1 MVGFPYI
8 YSGIK
13 FSDSKRTN
21 HVRFWFHIHS
31 IFHIHSMS
39 SLIELDYGKIYRKAL
54 YLMVKTMVSCRFSQQ
69 NQSSESREPLARS
82 FGFHSWGHL
91 NRTLAS
97 MASRMPPELVQDG
110 IHRTKTPDI
119 QRIGSLK
126 VVSLADFSDSEKTC
140 SICIAASVASHSHC
154 RTCFRHCC
162 YTALCSPLFPGSS
175 WMMFPWEKGKTCS
188 GGAAEIVPHTLGQR
202 GFCCEKNVA
211 LSSTKWKSST
221 NGYGL

>member
-1 MVGFPYI
+1 MTRRCWIPLLISSLATTRFGVPGRYVVLDYHFAAKSRPWTFKSYCGDSLGLTIWTIFWQWWAFHIYI
-8 YSGIK
+8 YSGIN

-39 SLIELDYGKIYRKAL
+39 SPIELDYGKIYRKAL

-82 FGFHSWGHL
+82 LGFHSWGHL

-110 IHRTKTPDI
+110 IHRTKTPYI

-126 VVSLADFSDSEKTC
+126 VVSLADLSDSEKTC
-140 SICIAASVASHSHC
+140 SICIAASSI
-154 RTCFRHCC
+154 T
-162 YTALCSPLFPGSS
+162 
-175 WMMFPWEKGKTCS
+175 
-188 GGAAEIVPHTLGQR
+188 
-202 GFCCEKNVA
+202 
-211 LSSTKWKSST
+211 
-221 NGYGL
+221 